1 MLNVVM
7 LSVVMLNVLG
17 ALQSAFMLI
26 FMVLGV
32 MLNAF
37 MMNMIMLGVTILSAV
52 RLRVMAPL
60 GVHSQT
66 SYEHLTFVCTIG
78 EPYTIVVVMF
88 QVRLSQLRHPSL

>member
-1 MLNVVM
+1 M
-7 LSVVMLNVLG
+7 LS
-17 ALQSAFMLI
+17 

-37 MMNMIMLGVTILSAV
+37 MMIMLGVTILSAV

-66 SYEHLTFVCTIG
+66 SYVHL
-78 EPYTIVVVMF
+78 YD
-88 QVRLSQLRHPSL
+88 R